1 VNHVHRW
8 IEPSCRGAT
17 HESFSADQKT
27 VDAVARDITVIGEA
41 ARNVPAEVVAR
52 HPEIPWNE
60 MREMRNVVTQG
71 YFGASTRIVREPDRQ
86 LAVVY
91 RTSTHRRK
99 LATRRSRRG

>member
-1 VNHVHRW
+1 MNHVHRW

-27 VDAVARDITVIGEA
+27 VDAVVGNITVIGEA
-41 ARNVPAEVVAR
+41 ARNVPAEVV
-52 HPEIPWNE
+52 HPEMPWNE
-60 MREMRNVVTQG
+60 MREMRNVVTRG
-71 YFGASTRIVREPDRQ
+71 SFGVSTRIVREPDRQ